1 MFTAERRQVI
11 LSALA
16 VHRSMSVS
24 DLARLTRCSEI
35 TIRRDLR
42 ALEEVG
48 HLLRQRGGA
57 TATTALMDEP
67 TYSDKARVAPDEKAQ
82 IARAAATLVED
93 GDVVLLLGGT
103 TTQALARHLVGKR
116 LMLVTNSVLVA
127 HELAN
132 APEVDLFLVGGM
144 LRGSIHATVGGD
156 SERALAGMH
165 FAAVFLS
172 GNGLTAAHGLTTP
185 NVHVASLDRAAV
197 GASDR
202 VVVLV
207 DHTKIGVATMVQTV
221 PTRGIDVLVTDQAS
235 DPAELGALI
244 AAGVDVRVADPM
256 AFVADV

>member
-42 ALEEVG
+42 ALEEAG

-57 TATTALMDEP
+57 TAATTLMDEP
-67 TYSDKARVAPDEKAQ
+67 TYSDKARVAPDAKAQ
-82 IARAAATLVED
+82 IGRVAATLVQD

-103 TTQALARHLVGKR
+103 TTQALARHLVGRR
-116 LMLVTNSVLVA
+116 LMVVTNSVLVA

-132 APEVDLFLVGGM
+132 APEVEVFLVGGM

-156 SERALAGMH
+156 SERTLAGMQV
-165 FAAVFLS
+165 ATVFLS
-172 GNGLTAAHGLTTP
+172 GNGLSTAHGLSTP
-185 NVHVASLDRAAV
+185 NVHVASTDRAAV
-197 GASDR
+197 AASDR

-207 DHTKIGVATMVQTV
+207 DHTKLGVDTLAQTV
-221 PTRGIDVLVTDQAS
+221 PTRRIDVLVTDGEA
-235 DPAELGALI
+235 DPVTLGGLRT
-244 AAGVDVRVADPM
+244 AGVDVRVADPV
-256 AFVADV
+256 AFTARH

>member
-42 ALEEVG
+42 VLEESGQV
-48 HLLRQRGGA
+48 LRQRGGA
-57 TATTALMDEP
+57 SAASSRMDEP
-67 TYSDKARVAPDEKAQ
+67 TYSDKTRVASDEKAQ
-82 IARAAATLVED
+82 IARLAASMVED

-103 TTQALARHLVGKR
+103 TTQALARRLVGRR
-116 LMLVTNSVLVA
+116 LMVVTNSVLVA

-132 APEVDLFLVGGM
+132 APEVEVFLVGGM

-165 FAAVFLS
+165 FATVFLS
-172 GNGLTAAHGLTTP
+172 GNGLSAAHGLTTP

-197 GASDR
+197 EASDQ
-202 VVVLV
+202 VTVLV
-207 DHTKIGVATMVQTV
+207 DHTKIGVATMVRTV
-221 PTRGIDVLVTDQAS
+221 PTQRIDLVVTDAS
-235 DPAELGALI
+235 ADADELAALR
-244 AAGVDVRVADPM
+244 AAGVEVRVAEP
-256 AFVADV
+256 AGLVAHV